1 MTLQASGAITLA
13 NIQTEFGGANP
24 ISLSEYY
31 NNGPYVGS
39 WVSGVPSSGA
49 ISVSS
54 FYGKQSYITPVSGTS
69 YFYINGSLVLTQ
81 SSGATATGLSGG
93 VLDNDNGQNNVQSY
107 AAVIAAGTLSYTLT
121 TNNLSGTFRAAIVAR
136 NSSGASTDDG
146 FVAIGQYRSGSLV
159 SGQYFGWSPSYAGAN
174 VNVSAGWNYALLP
187 GDQLQFWVASAAG
200 GSANHNSGSY
210 TAFTSGEVVG
220 P

>member
-1 MTLQASGAITLA
+1 MTLQSSGFISLA
-13 NIQTEFGGANP
+13 NVQTEFGGANP

-31 NNGPYVGS
+31 SGGPYVGS

-49 ISVSS
+49 VSLS
-54 FYGKQSYITPVSGTS
+54 NFYGKQSYITPVSGTS

-93 VLDNDNGQNNVQSY
+93 VLDTDNGQSNVQSY

-121 TNNLSGTFRAAIVAR
+121 TNNLNGTFRATIGAR

-146 FVAIGQYRSGSLV
+146 FVAIGQYRSSSLV

-174 VNVSAGWNYALLP
+174 VSVSSSWNYALLP

-200 GSANHNSGSY
+200 GSANHSSGSH
-210 TAFTSGEVVG
+210 TAFEFGEVVG